1 MSSQLTQL
9 QPVLIKVDGASLDQK
24 WFSRLEMVEVDL
36 SLGAP
41 DMVALHFSDPT
52 LDLVD
57 DAIFAHGK
65 ALVVSALGETGSPVE
80 LASVEVASLEPDF
93 RGDGTD
99 RFIVRGYSKWNR
111 LQNGRKCK
119 TFQSMTDSDI
129 ASQVASSSG
138 LSASV
143 TATSITYD
151 YVVQWQQTDME
162 FLLER
167 AERIGYEVYQ
177 DGTNLVFK
185 PAPTSG
191 SAVATLAYAESL
203 IRFQPRFSITGQLN
217 TVSVRGWDMRTKQA
231 ITGQATPAGV
241 QGGMGKTGAAQAQTA
256 LGLNVTERVT
266 DGSVVSADDA
276 GKLAASIASR
286 VNGEYFE
293 ADGECMAS
301 PSLRPGKLITVTG
314 VGTRF
319 SGSYRVTG
327 VRHVWSQDGLTT
339 HFTVLGR
346 NGATLA
352 QAMSAPAPRRRV
364 DNLMVGIVTN
374 LNDPDG
380 LGRIKVKFPTLGAV
394 SGDIESF
401 WARVTV
407 PFAGA
412 QRGMM
417 FYPEVNDEVLV
428 GFEDGDPAHAVVV
441 GALWGG
447 TDKPP
452 LATSALQADGKVIM
466 HLIKTRAGHEIQIED
481 KQGSEKIQIKDK
493 IGNFLLLDSANK
505 LVHLKE
511 SNGNEVRLDGQG
523 RSVIMK
529 SIGAMTIEAAQ
540 ALTIK
545 GMSVAIEST
554 GGALDVKAATNL
566 TLSANINADLKA
578 NANLNVQAN
587 AMLGVK
593 TSAILT
599 IQGSLV
605 KIN

>member
-9 QPVLIKVDGASLDQK
+9 QPVLIKVDGANLDQK
-24 WFSRLEMVEVDL
+24 WFNRLEVVEVDL

-129 ASQVASSSG
+129 ASQVASSAG

-293 ADGECMAS
+293 ADGECVAS

-380 LGRIKVKFPTLGAV
+380 LGRIKVKFPTLGAA

-447 TDKPP
+447 ADKPP

-523 RSVIMK
+523 RSVLMK

-566 TLSANINADLKA
+566 TLSANMNADLKA